1 MRNIPNYITV
11 GRLLTLPILV
21 ALMMA
26 DTFWTSWLALGIYTF
41 GCITDWLDGY
51 IARRYKVVSP
61 FGQFLDPIADKI
73 FILTVLITLIANH
86 HVQGMWI
93 VPIILIL
100 SREFLI
106 AGLREFLGPKNIQ
119 IPVTQLAKWKTG
131 FQMGSLGFLIVGEHG
146 KIIYPIA
153 IETGLFLLL
162 VATALTII
170 TGWGYFRE
178 GLKHVEQ
185 P

>member
-1 MRNIPNYITV
+1 MRNIPNYLTV

-86 HVQGMWI
+86 HVHGIWI

-131 FQMGSLGFLIVGEHG
+131 VQMGSLGFLIVGDYG
-146 KIIYPIA
+146 KIIYPIPTQ
-153 IETGLFLLL
+153 TGLFLLL
-162 VATALTII
+162 IATTLTIL